1 MAMLPLRLPTIQ
13 NWSCHNCSGCCRKHL
28 IEITEV
34 ERQRILKQNW
44 KPKDGIPEWQPV
56 IETSGGSPWNRRYR
70 LAHTEDGSCVF
81 LNEDGLC
88 RIHAKFGEPAKP
100 LACRIYPYAFHP
112 AGKKVT
118 VSLRFSCPSV
128 VSNLGKSALENRDEI
143 KSIGRL
149 VVPDGAEQIPP
160 PPVAPGQKVGWED
173 ILRFAEA
180 FGEIL
185 AETDAPLIERIFRI
199 LYVLSVIDESRFRL
213 IRGEQLSEFLS
224 IISEAADDEVLPEK
238 LRPASGIG
246 QVQFRLLVAQYARK
260 DTVADLGGGLGD
272 KWNLLKAALR
282 FTTGHGEATALQG
295 CFKDVPFSEIEKP
308 FGPVPKE
315 AEEIFTRYLRVKI
328 QGLHFC
334 GRAYYD
340 VPFVEGLRSLLLI
353 VPAILWLARW
363 LAASDSRKSLKVNDI
378 KKAMTIADHHHGYSP
393 ALGTRS
399 FRRRVRLLAQTG
411 DLQNLILWYLS
422 DQRTS

>member
-1 MAMLPLRLPTIQ
+1 M
-13 NWSCHNCSGCCRKHL
+13 
-28 IEITEV
+28 
-34 ERQRILKQNW
+34 
-44 KPKDGIPEWQPV
+44 
-56 IETSGGSPWNRRYR
+56 
-70 LAHTEDGSCVF
+70 
-81 LNEDGLC
+81 
-88 RIHAKFGEPAKP
+88 
-100 LACRIYPYAFHP
+100 
-112 AGKKVT
+112 
-118 VSLRFSCPSV
+118 